1 MNISLDA
8 EFDHEKLIWVSD
20 RATGLLAALAIHSTA
35 LGPAVGGMRY
45 RHYDSVSSAAL
56 DALRLGR
63 AMTLKN
69 AAADLGWGG
78 GKLCVIDD
86 GDVGQRHARVLKI
99 ADIINDL
106 KGEYIVGKDLGVT
119 MNDMQVLSSRSK
131 WVVGIPEGHGG
142 LGDPSP
148 ATARTVLGAMEAA
161 SKVLWGNDGIR
172 GRSASII
179 GAGGVGGSLAR
190 LLADRGVTLWLA
202 DTDSGRAREV
212 ATATGGR
219 VLATADAL
227 TVEADFLA
235 PCATG
240 QMIGLKEAA
249 QLRCR
254 VIAAGANNPLTDD
267 DSVAGDLHR
276 RHITYVPDFLSN
288 AGGVIQNAAEFRRQ
302 GMNMVNAMIERN
314 SRRLLS
320 LLERARDADCPPLDL
335 ARAEA
340 LARVA
345 EGRHGPRREF

>member
-8 EFDHEKLIWVSD
+8 EFDHEKLIWLSD

-106 KGEYIVGKDLGVT
+106 RGEYIVGKDLGAT

-131 WVVGIPEGHGG
+131 WVVGIPEGQGG

-161 SKVLWGNDGIR
+161 SKVLWGNDEIR

-179 GAGGVGGSLAR
+179 GVGGVGGSLAR
-190 LLADRGVTLWLA
+190 LLANKGVTLWLA

-219 VLATADAL
+219 VLATVDAL
-227 TVEADFLA
+227 TVDADFLA

-240 QMIGLKEAA
+240 QMIGFQGAA

-254 VIAAGANNPLTDD
+254 VVAAGANNPLTD

-302 GMNMVNAMIERN
+302 GMDMVNAMIERN
-314 SRRLLS
+314 SKRLLS
-320 LLERARDADCPPLDL
+320 LLERARDADRPPLDL

-340 LARVA
+340 FARVT
-345 EGRHGPRREF
+345 EGRDGPRRGF